1 MPPLSRRQFLAGSAG
16 LVLAACGKSK
26 PKADI
31 NVKKQKESQQLNV
44 VLGVDQNS
52 AAVAGIEERIPFL
65 VFKGETP
72 NVDLPAEVGFA
83 AGASGGSYG
92 PGQKAEAHKDGIP
105 TRPYYVVRQK
115 FDTPGVYRM
124 GVNIGGGSTETAF
137 QVVDAA
143 SVKMPIPGR
152 AMPTTIKTPTT
163 ADPLGINP
171 ICTRSPVCPW
181 HSVSLDAG
189 LAEKRPLVLYV
200 GTPARCQT
208 KTCGPVLDVLL
219 DVAPAFEQK
228 VRFIHLEV
236 YKSLTSDETIPA
248 LDALGLQSEPWIFFV
263 GPDGVVRERIG
274 GPVDRVEARDALTR
288 LVA

>member
-1 MPPLSRRQFLAGSAG
+1 MAPVSRRQFLAGSAG
-16 LVLAACGKSK
+16 FVLAACGKSK
-26 PKADI
+26 PKADVT
-31 NVKKQKESQQLNV
+31 VKKQKEAQQLNV

-72 NVDLPAEVGFA
+72 SVDLPAEVGFA

-92 PGQKAEAHKDGIP
+92 EGQQAEAHKDGIP
-105 TRPYYVVRQK
+105 TRPYYVIRHK
-115 FDTPGVYRM
+115 FETPGVYRM
-124 GVNIGGGSTETAF
+124 GVNIGGGSTETAL
-137 QVVDAA
+137 QVVDPS

-152 AMPTTIKTPTT
+152 ALPATIKTPTT
-163 ADPLGINP
+163 TDPQGVNP

-181 HSVSLDAG
+181 HDVSLDAG
-189 LAEKRPLVLYV
+189 LTEKRPLVLYV

-208 KTCGPVLDVLL
+208 KTCGPVLNVLL
-219 DVAPAFEQK
+219 DVAPAFQPK

-248 LDALGLQSEPWIFFV
+248 LDELGLQSEPWIFFV
-263 GPDGVVRERIG
+263 GADGVVRERIG

-288 LVA
+288 LTA